1 MRMLLQGS
9 KEYNSYHLYNTHDNR
24 LTMSREDLG
33 GGVDRVVFEYC
44 FIYRGNV
51 EGGVRYSS
59 TYTYF
64 ILSFE
69 RNSYF
74 VILNKNTRAPL

>member
-1 MRMLLQGS
+1 MI
-9 KEYNSYHLYNTHDNR
+9 K
-24 LTMSREDLG
+24 
-33 GGVDRVVFEYC
+33 YC
-44 FIYRGNV
+44 FIYRDGNV

-69 RNSYF
+69 RSSYF
-74 VILNKNTRAPL
+74 VIWNKNTRAPLYRRTLYPEVYSG